1 MGWELASGW
10 ELQGQV
16 SSGPSPC
23 IFEEKL
29 LPFPIL
35 CKITDV
41 PASSRAL
48 EYGLLP
54 RGVQGAISMQ
64 AQHGVHGPE
73 IASSERK
80 GPFQAKGLL
89 VPLARCRAKYGLH
102 MCQPHHVF
110 KGL

>member
-1 MGWELASGW
+1 
-10 ELQGQV
+10 
-16 SSGPSPC
+16 
-23 IFEEKL
+23 
-29 LPFPIL
+29 
-35 CKITDV
+35 
-41 PASSRAL
+41 
-48 EYGLLP
+48 
-54 RGVQGAISMQ
+54 MQ